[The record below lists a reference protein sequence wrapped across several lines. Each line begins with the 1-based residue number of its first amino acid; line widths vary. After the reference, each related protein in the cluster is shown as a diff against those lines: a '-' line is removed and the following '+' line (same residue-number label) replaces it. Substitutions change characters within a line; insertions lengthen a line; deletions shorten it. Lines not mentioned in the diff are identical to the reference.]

1 VFVPTGLAAF
11 PDELLHCPRAWASS
25 RFADVLSFT
34 YMSRGG
40 HFAAFEEPQLLANDI
55 IQFVE
60 KVERKAHK

>member
-1 VFVPTGLAAF
+1 MPTGLAAF

-25 RFADVLSFT
+25 RFTDVRSFT

-40 HFAAFEEPQLLANDI
+40 HFAAMEEPQLMADDI

-60 KVERKAHK
+60 KVESKGHK